1 LYFYYAGHGSS
12 DGLLVLQEEPVLDGY
27 LSYETVAAA
36 LASVGAEELI
46 VLIDACYSGL
56 AVEAFSETSGLRD
69 KDVTLVTSS
78 SGDRPAW
85 FDPVHV
91 DGTGEQIWLHFFSYH
106 FWRCYGDPGAD
117 ADGDG
122 VVSFAEALECV
133 RQKNP
138 VYPFKNEPL
147 VSLTEPH
154 LLTKQS
160 ITVAKSVAQSYVEV
174 GQTITYVVT

>member
-1 LYFYYAGHGSS
+1 
-12 DGLLVLQEEPVLDGY
+12 
-27 LSYETVAAA
+27 
-36 LASVGAEELI
+36 
-46 VLIDACYSGL
+46 
-56 AVEAFSETSGLRD
+56 
-69 KDVTLVTSS
+69 
-78 SGDRPAW
+78 
-85 FDPVHV
+85 
-91 DGTGEQIWLHFFSYH
+91 FFSYH
-106 FWRCYGDPGAD
+106 FWRCYGDPAAD

-174 GQTITYVVT
+174 GQTITYVVTVKNPDEHVAARDVGRADALPATVAFTRATTTQGMCNGAGRNVTCTLGTIAPG